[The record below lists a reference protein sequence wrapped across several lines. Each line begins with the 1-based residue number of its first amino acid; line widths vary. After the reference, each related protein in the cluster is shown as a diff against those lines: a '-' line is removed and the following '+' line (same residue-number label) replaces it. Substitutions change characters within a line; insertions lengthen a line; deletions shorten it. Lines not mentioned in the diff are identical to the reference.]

1 MYDKKWMFKNIIID
15 DNDYYN
21 YNIYYFYF
29 ILIIRL
35 MIMINIQLIF
45 ARLEQNI
52 ARLFCCWYLGEYTTG
67 IFEPDDE
74 IVRANLCY
82 VLGL

>member
-1 MYDKKWMFKNIIID
+1 
-15 DNDYYN
+15 
-21 YNIYYFYF
+21 
-29 ILIIRL
+29 
-35 MIMINIQLIF
+35 MIMIIIQLIF